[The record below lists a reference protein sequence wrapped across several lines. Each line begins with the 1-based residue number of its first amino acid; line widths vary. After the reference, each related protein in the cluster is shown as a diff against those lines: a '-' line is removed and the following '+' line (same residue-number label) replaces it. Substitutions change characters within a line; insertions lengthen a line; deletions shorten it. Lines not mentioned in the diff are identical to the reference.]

1 MFINTPAEN
10 ESLEDVYYGKK
21 EIMKI
26 FHCESDKAL
35 RILRVLFQ
43 MREATKIGKEYYVKK
58 EAFEKFMEDMKGKAI
73 II

>member
-26 FHCESDKAL
+26 FHCENDKAL
-35 RILRVLFQ
+35 RILRFLFYKNQ
-43 MREATKIGKEYYVKK
+43 THHR
-58 EAFEKFMEDMKGKAI
+58 AFHNDMSNLI
-73 II
+73 

>member
-10 ESLEDVYYGKK
+10 KSLGDVYYGKK

-35 RILRVLFQ
+35 RILRVLFY
-43 MREATKIGKEYYVKK
+43 KN
-58 EAFEKFMEDMKGKAI
+58 
-73 II
+73 